1 MLAKLILSALIFSA
15 LIAPRLAFS
24 QSVILFPERPQAPE
38 FQLSDLSGDS
48 VSLKELRGKPVL
60 LAFWQTT

>member
-1 MLAKLILSALIFSA
+1 MLARLIFQTLVFGA
-15 LIAPRLAFS
+15 LMVPGAAFP
-24 QSVILFPERPQAPE
+24 QSVIPFPERPQAPG
-38 FQLSDLSGDS
+38 FQLSDLSGNS